1 MCKKLISLA
10 SLIMVFGLVSDVTVV
25 NADTNW
31 TGAGADDLWS
41 TAANWSD
48 GVPDEADVVTIASPP
63 EQGPVIDGTVA
74 AVCAAVN
81 GPGHESQ
88 GNNSMDIT
96 GGNFTIVGDW
106 SIAKKGSA
114 IVNVG
119 GGTIDIG
126 DDLNIGPKAGE
137 MTFNMT
143 GGVVNASSSLIVAR
157 KGGAVATFNMYGGT
171 LSCGDFQIAPQDTDT
186 NGVANLYGGT
196 INTGAIEIATEG
208 GTGLLDLQGGTLVIN
223 ADARDVLTGYINLG
237 KIVGYGGAM
246 PVSVTYNADAGITT
260 VAAAE
265 AAVASNPSPAHGEKD
280 VLPDVVLS
288 WTPGESAG
296 QHDVYFGTSFDDV
309 NAATNLDPMG
319 PDKVYRARQDISSY
333 VVPETLDFG
342 QTYYWRVDEADVS
355 TSRLDRGDVW
365 QFTAEPFAYPVA
377 VENIAATASS
387 SAVAKGPENTVNG
400 SGLDD
405 SGLLHGK
412 DGDDNMWLSSSE
424 PDGAWIE
431 YEFDKAYKLD
441 QMWVWNYNGAG
452 LNVAYGLNNV
462 TIEYSTDDTN
472 YTTLGATHEFLIA
485 PGENDYA
492 RNTTVDFGGVVAKYV
507 KITANSNWSNG
518 ITDQYGLSEVRFL
531 HIPMRARKPSPDSGA
546 TDVGLDVVLSFRA
559 GREAAK
565 HNVYFSSDEQAV
577 IDGTVLVTTGSQ
589 TSYGPL
595 SLDLGTTYY
604 WKVNE
609 INMAE
614 PHTMWQGDIWDFTT
628 QEFLV
633 VDDFELYNDLDPT
646 DPESK
651 RIFNVWI
658 DGYEVPTNGSLVGYE
673 NAPFCEQTIVH
684 SGNQSMPFF
693 YNNTGGAAYSEA
705 ELPLSP
711 PQNWTQAGAATL
723 ALYFHGAEG
732 STGQLYVKVDGSKM
746 VYDGDAADIAKVE
759 WKQWN
764 IDLASLGA
772 SLLNVTKLSIG
783 IDGNGASGTLYLDDI
798 RLYRLAPQAN

>member
-10 SLIMVFGLVSDVTVV
+10 SLIMVFGLVGNVTVV

-41 TAANWSD
+41 TAANWD
-48 GVPDEADVVTIASPP
+48 AGVPDEADVVTIASPP

-74 AVCAAVN
+74 AICAAVD

-88 GNNSMDIT
+88 GNSMNIT
-96 GGNFTIVGDW
+96 GGSFAIVGDW

-114 IVNVG
+114 IVNIS

-137 MTFNMT
+137 MTFNIT
-143 GGVVNASSSLIVAR
+143 GGVVNAAGSLIVAR
-157 KGGAVATFNMYGGT
+157 KGGAIATFNMYGST
-171 LSCGDFQIAPQDTDT
+171 LSCSDFQIAPQDTNT

-196 INTGAIEIATEG
+196 INTGVIEIATEG
-208 GTGLLDLQGGTLVIN
+208 GTGLLDIQGGTLLIN
-223 ADARDVLTGYINLG
+223 ANAIDVITEYINLG
-237 KIVGYGGAM
+237 KIVGYGGANA
-246 PVSVTYNADAGITT
+246 VSVTYDESAGVTT
-260 VAAAE
+260 VVATE
-265 AAVASNPSPAHGEKD
+265 AALASNPSPANGQED
-280 VLPDVVLS
+280 VLRDVVLS
-288 WTPGESAG
+288 WTPGGSAG

-333 VVPETLDFG
+333 AVPETLDFG
-342 QTYYWRVDEADVS
+342 QTYYWRVDEVS
-355 TSRLDRGDVW
+355 VSASRLDRGDVW
-365 QFTAEPFAYPVA
+365 QFTAEPFAYPIA

-462 TIEYSTDDTN
+462 TIEYSTDGIT
-472 YTTLGATHEFLIA
+472 YATLGTTHELLIA

-492 RNTTVDFGGVVAKYV
+492 NTTTVDFGGVVAKYV
-507 KITANSNWSNG
+507 KITASSNWSNG

-531 HIPMRARKPSPDSGA
+531 HIPMHARKPSPDSGA
-546 TDVGLDVVLSFRA
+546 TDVDPDVTLSFRT
-559 GREAAK
+559 GREAAE
-565 HNVYFSSDEQAV
+565 HDVYISSDEQAV
-577 IDGTVLVTTGSQ
+577 IDGTVPVATGSQ
-589 TSYGPL
+589 TSHGPL

-604 WKVNE
+604 WKVDE
-609 INMAE
+609 INIAE
-614 PHTMWQGDIWDFTT
+614 TPSIWQGDIWNFTT
-628 QEFLV
+628 REFLV
-633 VDDFELYNDLDPT
+633 VDDFE
-646 DPESK
+646 S
-651 RIFNVWI
+651 
-658 DGYEVPTNGSLVGYE
+658 
-673 NAPFCEQTIVH
+673 
-684 SGNQSMPFF
+684 
-693 YNNTGGAAYSEA
+693 
-705 ELPLSP
+705 
-711 PQNWTQAGAATL
+711 
-723 ALYFHGAEG
+723 
-732 STGQLYVKVDGSKM
+732 
-746 VYDGDAADIAKVE
+746 
-759 WKQWN
+759 
-764 IDLASLGA
+764 
-772 SLLNVTKLSIG
+772 
-783 IDGNGASGTLYLDDI
+783 
-798 RLYRLAPQAN
+798 

>member
-10 SLIMVFGLVSDVTVV
+10 SLIMVFGLVGNVAVV

-31 TGAGADDLWS
+31 TGTGADDLWS

-74 AVCAAVN
+74 AICAAVD

-88 GNNSMDIT
+88 GNNLMDIT

-114 IVNVG
+114 IVNIS

-157 KGGAVATFNMYGGT
+157 KGGAIATFNMYGGT

-196 INTGAIEIATEG
+196 INAGAIEISTEG

-223 ADARDVLTGYINLG
+223 ADARDVLTEYINLD
-237 KIVGYGGAM
+237 KIVGHGGAM

-260 VAAAE
+260 VAVAE
-265 AAVASNPSPAHGEKD
+265 VVLASNPSPAHGDKD

-288 WTPGESAG
+288 WTPGESAS
-296 QHDVYFGTSFDDV
+296 QHDVYFGTSFNDV

-319 PDKVYRARQDISSY
+319 PDNVYRARQDISSY
-333 VVPETLDFG
+333 FVPETLDFG

-355 TSRLDRGDVW
+355 TSLLDRGDVW
-365 QFTAEPFAYPVA
+365 KFTAEPFAYPI
-377 VENIAATASS
+377 ENITTAASS
-387 SAVAKGPENTVNG
+387 SEVAKGPGHTING

-462 TIEYSTDDTN
+462 TIEYSTDGIT
-472 YTTLGATHEFLIA
+472 YAILGTTHELIIA
-485 PGENDYA
+485 PGADDYA
-492 RNTTVDFGGVVAKYV
+492 HNTTVDFGGVVAKYV

-518 ITDQYGLSEVRFL
+518 MTDQYGLSEVRFL
-531 HIPMRARKPSPDSGA
+531 HIPRRARKPSPDSGA
-546 TDVGLDVVLSFRA
+546 TDVNLDAVLSFRA
-559 GREAAK
+559 GREAAE
-565 HNVYFSSDEQAV
+565 HDVYFNSDVQAV
-577 IDGTVLVTTGSQ
+577 IDGTAYIDTVNQ
-589 TSYGPL
+589 TSYDAGTL
-595 SLDLGTTYY
+595 ELGRTYY
-604 WKVNE
+604 WRIDEVNNLE
-609 INMAE
+609 T
-614 PHTMWQGDIWDFTT
+614 PTTWQGYIWNFATP
-628 QEFLV
+628 EYLV
-633 VDDFELYNDLDPT
+633 VDDFEDYNDYPPD
-646 DPESK
+646 E
-651 RIFNVWI
+651 IFSTWS
-658 DGYEVPTNGSLVGYE
+658 DGYYDPANGSLVAHDE
-673 NAPFCEQTIVH
+673 AAFAETVIVH
-684 SGNQSMPFF
+684 SSGQSMPYRYENNLKYSEVERELDPPQDWSRHGVGALSLWFHGDP
-693 YNNTGGAAYSEA
+693 NNTA
-705 ELPLSP
+705 E
-711 PQNWTQAGAATL
+711 QM
-723 ALYFHGAEG
+723 
-732 STGQLYVKVDGSKM
+732 YVKVNNSKV
-746 VYDGDAADIAKVE
+746 VYGGNADDIKQAS
-759 WKQWN
+759 WQQWN
-764 IDLASLGA
+764 IDLVLFGVDLANVMKLAIGFGDETNLTPGGA
-772 SLLNVTKLSIG
+772 G
-783 IDGNGASGTLYLDDI
+783 IVYFDDI
-798 RLYRLAPQAN
+798 RLYPLREP

>member
-10 SLIMVFGLVSDVTVV
+10 SLIMVFGLVGNVAVV
-25 NADTNW
+25 SADTNW
-31 TGAGADDLWS
+31 TGTGPDDLWS

-74 AVCAAVN
+74 AICAAVD

-88 GNNSMDIT
+88 GNNLMDIT

-114 IVNVG
+114 IVNIS

-171 LSCGDFQIAPQDTDT
+171 LNCGDFQIAPQDTDT
-186 NGVANLYGGT
+186 IGVANLYGGT

-223 ADARDVLTGYINLG
+223 ADARDVLTEYIDLG
-237 KIVGYGGAM
+237 KIVGYGGANA
-246 PVSVTYNADAGITT
+246 VSVTYDEGAGITT
-260 VAAAE
+260 VVAAE
-265 AAVASNPSPAHGEKD
+265 AALASVPSPANGKMD
-280 VLPDVVLS
+280 VLRDVVLS
-288 WTPGESAG
+288 WTPGGSAD

-333 VVPETLDFG
+333 IVPETLDFG

-365 QFTAEPFAYPVA
+365 KFTAEPFAYPIK
-377 VENIAATASS
+377 NITTAASS
-387 SAVAKGPENTVNG
+387 SEVAKGPGHTING

-412 DGDDNMWLSSSE
+412 DGDDYMWLSSSE

-431 YEFDKAYKLD
+431 YEFDMEYKLD
-441 QMWVWNYNGAG
+441 QMWVWNYNGVG

-462 TIEYSTDDTN
+462 TIEYSTDGIT
-472 YTTLGATHEFLIA
+472 YATLGTTHEFLIA
-485 PGENDYA
+485 PGADDYA
-492 RNTTVDFGGVVAKYV
+492 HNTTVDFGGVVAKYV

-518 ITDQYGLSEVRFL
+518 ITNQYGLSEVRFL
-531 HIPMRARKPSPDSGA
+531 HIPRRARKPSPDSGA
-546 TDVGLDVVLSFRA
+546 ADVNLDAILSFRA
-559 GREAAK
+559 GREAAE
-565 HNVYFSSDEQAV
+565 HDVYFSSDVQAV
-577 IDGTVLVTTGSQ
+577 IDGTAYIDTVNQ
-589 TSYGPL
+589 TSHDAGTL
-595 SLDLGTTYY
+595 ELGRTYY
-604 WKVNE
+604 WRIDEVNNLE
-609 INMAE
+609 T
-614 PHTMWQGDIWDFTT
+614 PTTWQGYIWNFATP
-628 QEFLV
+628 EYLV
-633 VDDFELYNDLDPT
+633 VDDFEDYNDYPPD
-646 DPESK
+646 E
-651 RIFNVWI
+651 IFNTWI
-658 DGYEVPTNGSLVGYE
+658 DGYYDPANGSLVAHGE
-673 NAPFCEQTIVH
+673 APFAETVIVH
-684 SGNQSMPFF
+684 SSGQSMPYRYENNLKYSEVERELDPPQDWSRHGVGALSLWFHGDP
-693 YNNTGGAAYSEA
+693 NNTA
-705 ELPLSP
+705 E
-711 PQNWTQAGAATL
+711 QM
-723 ALYFHGAEG
+723 
-732 STGQLYVKVDGSKM
+732 YVKVNNSKV
-746 VYDGDAADIAKVE
+746 VYGGNEDDIKQAS
-759 WKQWN
+759 WQQWN
-764 IDLASLGA
+764 IDLVLFGVDLA
-772 SLLNVTKLSIG
+772 NVMKLAIG
-783 IDGNGASGTLYLDDI
+783 FGDETNLTPGGEGIVYFDDI
-798 RLYRLAPQAN
+798 RLYPLREP

>member
-1 MCKKLISLA
+1 
-10 SLIMVFGLVSDVTVV
+10 MVFGLVGNVTVV

-31 TGAGADDLWS
+31 TGAGTDNLWS
-41 TAANWSD
+41 TAANWD
-48 GVPDEADVVTIASPP
+48 AGVPDEADVVTIASPP

-74 AVCAAVN
+74 AICAAVD

-88 GNNSMDIT
+88 DNNSMEII
-96 GGNFTIVGDW
+96 GGSFTTVGDW

-114 IVNVG
+114 IVNIS
-119 GGTIDIG
+119 GGTIEVG

-137 MTFNMT
+137 MTFNIT
-143 GGVVNASSSLIVAR
+143 GGVVNVSDSLIVAR
-157 KGGAVATFNMYGGT
+157 KGGAIATFNMYGGT

-186 NGVANLYGGT
+186 IGVTNLYGGT
-196 INTGAIEIATEG
+196 INIGAIEIATEG
-208 GTGLLDLQGGTLVIN
+208 GTGLLDIQGGTLLIN
-223 ADARDVLTGYINLG
+223 ANAIDVVTEYINLG
-237 KIVGYGGAM
+237 KIVGYGGANA
-246 PVSVTYNADAGITT
+246 VSVTYDEGAGVTT
-260 VAAAE
+260 VVATE
-265 AAVASNPSPAHGEKD
+265 AALASNPSPANGQED
-280 VLPDVVLS
+280 VLRDVVLS
-288 WTPGESAG
+288 WTPGGSAN

-319 PDKVYRARQDISSY
+319 PDKVYRARQDVNNY
-333 VVPETLDFG
+333 VVSESLDFG
-342 QTYYWRVDEADVS
+342 QTYYWRVDEVS
-355 TSRLDRGDVW
+355 VSASRLDRGDVW
-365 QFTAEPFAYPVA
+365 QFTTEPFAYPI
-377 VENIAATASS
+377 ENITATASS
-387 SAVAKGPENTVNG
+387 SAVAKRPENTVNG

-412 DGDDNMWLSSSE
+412 DDDDNMWLSSSE

-462 TIEYSTDDTN
+462 TIEYSTDGTN
-472 YTTLGATHEFLIA
+472 YTALGTTHEFLIA

-492 RNTTVDFGGVVAKYV
+492 HNTAVDFGGVVAKYV

-531 HIPMRARKPSPDSGA
+531 HMPMRARKPSPESGA
-546 TDVGLDVVLSFRA
+546 TDVGLDAVLSFRA
-559 GREAAK
+559 GREAAE
-565 HNVYFSSDEQAV
+565 HDVYFSSDEQAV

-589 TSYGPL
+589 TSHGPL

-609 INMAE
+609 INIAE
-614 PHTMWQGDIWDFTT
+614 TPSMWQGDTWNFTT
-628 QEFLV
+628 QEFFV
-633 VDDFELYNDLDPT
+633 VDDFESYNDLDPA

-658 DGYEVPTNGSLVGYE
+658 DGYQVSTNGSLVGYE
-673 NAPFCEQTIVH
+673 NAPFCERVIVH
-684 SGNQSMPFF
+684 GGMQSMPFF
-693 YNNTGGAAYSEA
+693 YNNTAGAAYSEA

-711 PQNWTQAGAATL
+711 PQDWTQASAATL
-723 ALYFHGAEG
+723 VLYFHGAEG
-732 STGQLYVKVDGSKM
+732 NTGQLYVKVDGSKV
-746 VYDGDAADIAKVE
+746 VYDGDVADIQQTS

-764 IDLASLGA
+764 VDLASFGVDLQ
-772 SLLNVTKLSIG
+772 NVTTLSIG
-783 IDGNGASGTLYLDDI
+783 IDGNGAGGTLYVDDI
-798 RLYRLAPQAN
+798 RLYRLAP

>member
-1 MCKKLISLA
+1 
-10 SLIMVFGLVSDVTVV
+10 MVFCLVGNVAVV

-41 TAANWSD
+41 TAANWD
-48 GVPDEADVVTIASPP
+48 AGVPDEADVVTIASPP
-63 EQGPVIDGTVA
+63 EQSPVIDETVTA
-74 AVCAAVN
+74 TCAAID

-96 GGNFTIVGDW
+96 GGSFAIVGDW

-114 IVNVG
+114 IVNIS
-119 GGTIDIG
+119 GGTIEVG

-143 GGVVNASSSLIVAR
+143 GGVVDVNDSLIVAR
-157 KGGAVATFNMYGGT
+157 KGGAIATFNVYGGT
-171 LSCGDFQIAPQDTDT
+171 INCGDLQIAPQDTDT
-186 NGVANLYGGT
+186 IGVANLYGGT
-196 INTGAIEIATEG
+196 INASAIEIATEG
-208 GTGLLDLQGGTLVIN
+208 GTGLLDIQGGTLLIN
-223 ADARDVLTGYINLG
+223 ANAMDVVTEYINLG
-237 KIVGYGGAM
+237 KIVGYSGANA
-246 PVSVTYNADAGITT
+246 VSVTYDEGAGVTT
-260 VAAAE
+260 VVASE
-265 AAVASNPSPAHGEKD
+265 AGLASNPSPANGQED
-280 VLPDVVLS
+280 VLRDVVLS
-288 WTPGESAG
+288 WTPGGSAD
-296 QHDVYFGTSFDDV
+296 QHDVYFGTSFNDV
-309 NAATNLDPMG
+309 NAATNLDPIG

-365 QFTAEPFAYPVA
+365 QFTAESFAYPVA

-387 SAVAKGPENTVNG
+387 KDAGDAGPENTVNAT
-400 SGLDD
+400 GLDAT
-405 SGLLHGK
+405 GLLHTRDSEG
-412 DGDDNMWLSSSE
+412 NMWRSSGE

-441 QMWVWNYNGAG
+441 RMWVWNYNGAG

-462 TIEYSTDDTN
+462 TIEYSTDGIA
-472 YTTLGATHEFLIA
+472 YATLGTTHEFLIA

-492 RNTTVDFGGVVAKYV
+492 HNTTVDFGGVVTKYV

-531 HIPMRARKPSPDSGA
+531 HIPMRTRKPSPDSGA
-546 TDVGLDVVLSFRA
+546 TGVDLDAVLGFRA
-559 GREAAK
+559 GREAAE
-565 HNVYFSSDEQAV
+565 HDVYFSSDEQAV
-577 IDGTVLVTTGSQ
+577 IDDTAPVTTGSQ
-589 TSYGPL
+589 TSHGPL

-614 PHTMWQGDIWDFTT
+614 TPSMWQGDIWDFTT

-633 VDDFELYNDLDPT
+633 VDDFESYNDIPAGEEGSNLVYSTWT
-646 DPESK
+646 DGFDNPSA
-651 RIFNVWI
+651 
-658 DGYEVPTNGSLVGYE
+658 NGSTIGYAE
-673 NAPFCEQTIVH
+673 PFQPSMETEIVH
-684 SGNQSMPFF
+684 SGDQSVPLV
-693 YNNTGGAAYSEA
+693 YDNSEA
-705 ELPLSP
+705 SLSEVTVNAADLPIGRDWTIGSP
-711 PQNWTQAGAATL
+711 QILVLWFYGTAGNTV
-723 ALYFHGAEG
+723 
-732 STGQLYVKVDGSKM
+732 QLYVKVDGSKV
-746 VYDGDAADIAKVE
+746 VYDGDAGDIAKVE

-764 IDLASLGA
+764 IDLAPLGA
-772 SLLNVTKLSIG
+772 SLQNVTKLSIG
-783 IDGNGASGTLYLDDI
+783 IDGTGASGTLYLDDI